1 MDRKQ
6 QRLEKIGLD
15 PKITAKAVGLRYITH
30 QQAGYKREKVK
41 NGFIFKDWDGK
52 KVVDKKL
59 LERFKKLVIPPA
71 YEQVWISPAENTH
84 LQFTGI
90 DAKGRKQYRYHPEW
104 NKIRNEAKF
113 YRLRRFAEA
122 LPAIRKQVE
131 IDLNQKGLPFEKV
144 LALVVKLIEL
154 THIRIGNAE
163 YSKLYGSFGL
173 TTLRDKHV
181 KFEGSEVNFIFKGK
195 KGIQHNINLRSRKL
209 ATLVKR
215 CKDIPG
221 KELFQ
226 YYDDSGKRHSVES
239 GDVNQYLKNITGED
253 FTAKD
258 FRTWAGSVHALC
270 SLKQME
276 IADKEKIIK
285 KNIIQA
291 IDEVARKL
299 GNTRTVCKKYYIHP
313 IVFHSYEKGTLYQYE
328 VEESLDNGL
337 LPEEKLLVKVLDT
350 ENMSVLS

>member
-1 MDRKQ
+1 MNRKQ

-15 PKITAKAVGLRYITH
+15 PKITAKAVGLRYVNN
-30 QQAGYKREKVK
+30 QQAGFSRLRTKA
-41 NGFIFKDWDGK
+41 GFIFKDWDGK
-52 KVVDKKL
+52 KVTDKNL

-71 YEQVWISPAENTH
+71 YEDVWISPSENTH

-90 DAKGRKQYRYHPEW
+90 DAKGRKQYRYHPQW

-113 YRLRRFAEA
+113 YRLRKFAEA
-122 LPAIRKQVE
+122 LPDIRKQVE
-131 IDLNQKGLPFEKV
+131 IDLNRKGLPFEKV

-181 KFEGSEVNFIFKGK
+181 KFKGNEVNFIFKGK
-195 KGIQHNINLRSRKL
+195 KGVQHNINLQSRKL
-209 ATLVKR
+209 AALVKK

-226 YYDDSGKRHSVES
+226 YYDDEGKHYSVES
-239 GDVNQYLKNITGED
+239 GDVNQYLKSITGED

-258 FRTWAGSVHALC
+258 FRTWAGSIHALC
-270 SLKQME
+270 ALKQME
-276 IADKEKIIK
+276 KSDKEQISK

-291 IDEVARKL
+291 IDEVAHKL

-313 IVFHSYEKGTLYQYE
+313 IVLHSYEKGTLYEYDI
-328 VEESLDNGL
+328 EEDLEDSL
-337 LPEEKLLVKVLDT
+337 LPEEKLLVKILDT
-350 ENMSVLS
+350 ENMSALS

>member
-1 MDRKQ
+1 MNNRQ

-15 PKITAKAVGLRYITH
+15 PKITAKTVGLCYVNN
-30 QQAGYKREKVK
+30 QEAGFSRLRTK
-41 NGFIFKDWDGK
+41 NGFVFKDGDGK

-59 LERFKKLVIPPA
+59 LERFRKLVIPPA

-113 YRLRRFAEA
+113 YRLRKFAKA

-131 IDLNQKGLPFEKV
+131 IDLNQKGLPYEKV

-154 THIRIGNAE
+154 THIRIGNTE

-173 TTLRDKHV
+173 TTLQDKHV
-181 KFEGSEVNFIFKGK
+181 KFKGSEVNFIFKGK
-195 KGIQHNINLRSRKL
+195 KGVQHHINLRSRKL
-209 ATLVKR
+209 TTLVKR

-270 SLKQME
+270 TLKQME
-276 IADKEKIIK
+276 KADQEQICK

-313 IVFHSYEKGTLYQYE
+313 IVFYSYEKGTLYQYQI
-328 VEESLDNGL
+328 EESLDNGL
-337 LPEEKLLVKVLDT
+337 LPEEKLLVKILDT

>member
-1 MDRKQ
+1 MNKQ
-6 QRLEKIGLD
+6 QKILAKIGLD
-15 PKITAKAVGLRYITH
+15 PKITAKAIGLRYINN
-30 QQAGYKREKVK
+30 QQAGYNRFKTKS
-41 NGFIFKDWDGK
+41 GFLYKDEDGK
-52 KVVDKKL
+52 KVTDKKL

-71 YEQVWISPAENTH
+71 YEHVWISPSENTH

-113 YRLRRFAEA
+113 YRLRKFAEA
-122 LPAIRKQVE
+122 LPHIRKQVE
-131 IDLNQKGLPFEKV
+131 TDLNRKGLPFEKV

-181 KFEGSEVNFIFKGK
+181 KFTGNKVNFIFKGK
-195 KGIQHNINLRSRKL
+195 KGVQHNINLQSRKL

-226 YYDDSGKRHSVES
+226 YYDDEGKHYRVES
-239 GDVNQYLKNITGED
+239 GDVNQYLKSITGED

-270 SLKQME
+270 TLKQME
-276 IADKEKIIK
+276 KADQEQICK
-285 KNIIQA
+285 KNIVQA

-313 IVFHSYEKGTLYQYE
+313 IVFHSYEKGTLYQYDIDE
-328 VEESLDNGL
+328 DLEDSL
-337 LPEEKLLVKVLDT
+337 LPEEKLLVKILDS